1 MKTLI
6 TLITLIIPIIGF
18 AHGDHAPKVAKCA
31 KECTQEQI
39 EKAVPAALDFLI
51 EKDGLLK
58 TWKSA
63 KVEKVEKK
71 KFKKSSEWVATLLD
85 ETQTDKTKQ
94 KLYVFITLKG
104 TLNGA
109 NYTGE

>member
-1 MKTLI
+1 MKTLL
-6 TLITLIIPIIGF
+6 TLIALTIPMTTL
-18 AHGDHAPKVAKCA
+18 AHGDHAPKVATCT

-39 EKAVPAALDFLI
+39 EKAVPTALDFLI
-51 EKDGLLK
+51 KEDSLDKS
-58 TWKSA
+58 WKSA

-71 KFKKSSEWVATLLD
+71 QFKKSIEWVATLVD
-85 ETQTDKTKQ
+85 EKQTDKTKQ

-104 TLNGA
+104 YINGA